1 MRTAQFELYARS
13 RRLVM
18 RKPIRRQAG
27 TCNGDSSRKP
37 WASRNLG
44 EIAET
49 SIENAPIAERA
60 QFRVRAN

>member
-1 MRTAQFELYARS
+1 
-13 RRLVM
+13 M